1 MTPHR
6 FLDSLVR
13 PPDAGRRAL
22 RSLLLGLLIMLVGAV
37 DYLTGIA
44 LSVAVFYLVPILLGT
59 AWYGLRVGAPLVVFT
74 TAISLV
80 SDGITLNPAPIP
92 LYTFW
97 NASLRVALFL
107 FVVWLVDSLI
117 TLHRQLEV
125 KVAARTAELEQS
137 IAERR
142 RLELEVLE
150 TANRERNTFG
160 RELHD
165 GLGQHL
171 VATALAS
178 QVLARNL
185 GATREATAAGRIVS
199 YIEEA
204 IARTRSLA
212 RGLLLAR
219 IEPENLAQELDEL
232 ASGASAGDVQC
243 RLVHGGQSI
252 GATPMQC
259 AQLFRI
265 AQEAVGNALRHAG
278 ARTVNITLASDEH
291 ALCLAIEDDGRGF
304 QSDADESGVGLRS
317 MRYRASLVGASLSIL
332 SEDGAGTRVICRLP
346 RNNQSAAA

>member
-1 MTPHR
+1 MNPR
-6 FLDSLVR
+6 SFLDTLVR
-13 PPDAGRRAL
+13 PPDSGRML
-22 RSLLLGLLIMLVGAV
+22 RPIVLTLLIVIVGTI
-37 DYLTGIA
+37 DYVSGIA
-44 LSVAVFYLVPILLGT
+44 ISVAVFYLVPILLAT
-59 AWYGLRVGAPLVVFT
+59 AWHGRRIGAALVPLT
-74 TAISLV
+74 TGIRLV
-80 SDGITLNPAPIP
+80 TDGITLYPQPIP
-92 LYTFW
+92 LYTYW
-97 NASLRVALFL
+97 NASAGLVLFL
-107 FVVWLVDSLI
+107 FVVWLVDALVA
-117 TLHRQLEV
+117 LHRQLEA

-150 TANRERNTFG
+150 TANRERNSFG

-219 IEPENLAQELDEL
+219 IDPENLAQELDEL
-232 ASGASAGDVQC
+232 ASGASAGGVQC

-291 ALCLAIEDDGRGF
+291 ALCLAVEDDGRGF
-304 QSDADESGVGLRS
+304 PSGIDESGVGLRS
-317 MRYRASLVGASLSIL
+317 MRYRAGLVGASLSIL
-332 SEDGAGTRVICRLP
+332 SEDGRGTRVICRLP
-346 RNNQSAAA
+346 RPNGSAVA